1 MACIWSTHHYE
12 SLSTLRFA
20 SRMKCIENKP
30 LRNST
35 LAAKHDSNPQ
45 LLQIIENLK
54 RELALRDTIHSMAY
68 LGIRGGVAQGE
79 GGSGGEGEKIEQV
92 YYPTLTVNQKK
103 ATVQLVGDILRSG
116 KGVEKGVPSP
126 ALKVNSLSQ
135 LSFLTEIMSQ
145 IVWEA
150 CENDA
155 ERVNYVYN
163 KVVRGGGGEEER
175 GSGDIAVTAE
185 SVLERVDSH
194 VENDVDYHGYHQ
206 EEVEEVEAEPRGI
219 TPPPTDLLRASTPPP
234 SALNIKL
241 TFEQY
246 IVTDAGT
253 VTSTHSLT

>member
-1 MACIWSTHHYE
+1 
-12 SLSTLRFA
+12 
-20 SRMKCIENKP
+20 MKCIENKP

-54 RELALRDTIHSMAY
+54 RELTLRDTIHSMAY
-68 LGIRGGVAQGE
+68 LGIRGGVEQGE
-79 GGSGGEGEKIEQV
+79 SVRRVEGGGEVEKIEQV

-103 ATVQLVGDILRSG
+103 STVQIVGDILSRRSG
-116 KGVEKGVPSP
+116 KGVENGVPSP
-126 ALKVNSLSQ
+126 ALKLNSLSQ
-135 LSFLTEIMSQ
+135 LTFLAEIMSQ

-163 KVVRGGGGEEER
+163 KVVRGGGEER
-175 GSGDIAVTAE
+175 GTGSGDISGTE
-185 SVLERVDSH
+185 PVLERVDSN
-194 VENDVDYHGYHQ
+194 VENGVDYHGYH
-206 EEVEEVEAEPRGI
+206 EEEEEEVEAEPRGI

-234 SALNIKL
+234 ALNIKL

-246 IVTDAGT
+246 IVTDTGT
-253 VTSTHSLT
+253 GPRLLTHSLI